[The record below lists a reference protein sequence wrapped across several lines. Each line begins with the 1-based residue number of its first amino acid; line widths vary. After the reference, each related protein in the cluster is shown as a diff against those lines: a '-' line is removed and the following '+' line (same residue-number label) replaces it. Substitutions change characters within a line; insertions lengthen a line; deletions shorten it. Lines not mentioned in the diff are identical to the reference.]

1 MKKDPSTTTVANI
14 WSRLTTLPST
24 RLCILAVH
32 RLGSCSTTLISQLST
47 AYFLSIVKHTNEKI
61 RNTSS
66 ALIKQLQ
73 LNAAKCDSIIAQ
85 GNSERI
91 KRQQDALK
99 QLAVVVDNRRRQM
112 EHNKIAANE
121 DLTDVMAWS
130 EKVEEIARAD
140 VQIELL
146 AKHMRENKRKAEAE
160 ERNSVLAFEKA
171 QGEQSLTNKA
181 RFGPKLYKASLPNQR
196 HQLHQHHNKRQK
208 PNCPKSR

>member
-1 MKKDPSTTTVANI
+1 MLNKSEYHLKLR
-14 WSRLTTLPST
+14 RLV
-24 RLCILAVH
+24 VH
-32 RLGSCSTTLISQLST
+32 LQLSVILLVYSKNIAPLDEHSDT
-47 AYFLSIVKHTNEKI
+47 IKMAELA
-61 RNTSS
+61 

-91 KRQQDALK
+91 ERQQDALK
-99 QLAVVVDNRRRQM
+99 QLAVVVDNKRRQI

-130 EKVEEIARAD
+130 EKVEEEIARAD

-146 AKHMRENKRKAEAE
+146 AKHMRENKQKAEAE

-171 QGEQSLTNKA
+171 QGE
-181 RFGPKLYKASLPNQR
+181 
-196 HQLHQHHNKRQK
+196 
-208 PNCPKSR
+208 

>member
-1 MKKDPSTTTVANI
+1 MRVLNKSEYHLKLR
-14 WSRLTTLPST
+14 RLV
-24 RLCILAVH
+24 VH
-32 RLGSCSTTLISQLST
+32 LQLSVILLVYSKNIAPLDEHSDT
-47 AYFLSIVKHTNEKI
+47 IKMAELA
-61 RNTSS
+61 

-99 QLAVVVDNRRRQM
+99 QLAVVVDKKRRQM

-130 EKVEEIARAD
+130 EKVEEEIARAD